1 MKKGYR
7 ILVVG
12 GLAAGPSAASKAKRI
27 NPGAEVVLIEKSEYI
42 SYGIC
47 EIPYY
52 LGGEYNDKNHLI
64 VYSPKRLAKEK
75 GVTVRIKSK
84 AEEIQSGK
92 RSVTVRDMNSGRT
105 GTERYDKLII
115 ATGSKPK
122 MLPFEGSDCKNFF
135 TIKSLQSAYGLR
147 DFLSRHNPRNAVV
160 VGGGYIG
167 LEMTETLKKIGCT
180 VTLFHRHNYPF
191 TGIDKSAGEKI
202 IQELVSNKIHF
213 VPHTEVTGF
222 ETTRKEYITAV
233 ATSSR
238 SYPADIVI
246 CAIGVTPSTEFAATA
261 EIRTGSC
268 SGIITDEKQRTNL
281 EDIYAAGDCCE
292 LRNIASGKSALFPLA
307 TVASKTGRVA
317 GENAAGGDALFN
329 GTVKNIAVR
338 LFGLEIS
345 RIGLTMTEAKEA
357 GFKPIKETITAYSR
371 VAGMP
376 HAARLT
382 VTLIADKAKG
392 RLLGGF
398 LVGPDGAAHRGN
410 ILAALIRLGLTL
422 SDLSELD
429 LMYAPPFS
437 PLWDP
442 LLIAANQS
450 NKKIRGTHGKKV

>member
-12 GLAAGPSAASKAKRI
+12 GLAAGPSAATKAKRI
-27 NPGAEVVLIEKSEYI
+27 NPDAEVILFEKSDYI

-52 LGGEYNDKNHLI
+52 LTGEYRDKNNLV

-84 AEEIQSGK
+84 AEEIQTAK
-92 RSVTVRDMNSGRT
+92 KSVTVRDMKSGRT
-105 GTERYDKLII
+105 RTERYDRLII
-115 ATGSKPK
+115 ATGSRPK

-135 TIKSLQSAYGLR
+135 TIKSLQSAYRLR
-147 DFLSRHNPRNAVV
+147 DYLSRHNPRNAVV
-160 VGGGYIG
+160 IGGGYIG
-167 LEMTETLKKIGCT
+167 LEMTETLRKIGCT
-180 VTLFHRHNYPF
+180 VTLIHRHKYPF
-191 TGIDKSAGEKI
+191 TGLDKNAGEKI
-202 IQELVSNKIHF
+202 VQELETNDIYF

-222 ETTRKEYITAV
+222 ETRGKEFITAV

-238 SYPADIVI
+238 SFPADIVI

-261 EIRTGSC
+261 EIQTGPFN
-268 SGIITDEKQRTNL
+268 GIITDEKQRTNL
-281 EDIYAAGDCCE
+281 ENVYAAGDCCE
-292 LRNIASGKSALFPLA
+292 LRNIVSGKSALFPLA

-329 GTVKNIAVR
+329 GTVKNVAVR
-338 LFGLEIS
+338 LFELEIS
-345 RIGLTMTEAKEA
+345 RIGLTMAEAKET

-376 HAARLT
+376 DSARLT
-382 VTLIADKAKG
+382 VTLVADKANG
-392 RLLGGF
+392 RLLGGS

-410 ILAALIRLGLTL
+410 ILAALLRLGRTI
-422 SDLSELD
+422 SDLSDLD

-450 NKKIRGTHGKKV
+450 GKKIRGRHD